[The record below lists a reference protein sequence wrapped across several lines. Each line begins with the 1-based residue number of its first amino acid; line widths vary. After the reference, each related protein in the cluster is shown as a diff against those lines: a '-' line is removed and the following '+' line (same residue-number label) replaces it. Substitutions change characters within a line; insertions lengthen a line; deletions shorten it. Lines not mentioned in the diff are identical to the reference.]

1 MLASIAAKTTI
12 STFCA
17 VVFATMWA
25 NHIITPTYL
34 CKSFLADFLIIE
46 VVDDCDK

>member
-17 VVFATMWA
+17 VVLATMGA
-25 NHIITPTYL
+25 NHIVTPTGFD
-34 CKSFLADFLIIE
+34 KSILANFLVIE